1 MIRVAILE
9 DEKNYNFVLKKIIDF
24 EENMSCCG
32 QFFNGGD
39 AMEGIEELKPD
50 VVITDIRLPDMLGY
64 KVVASLKP
72 KMDKTHFIMCTSFE
86 QEEHIFNA
94 LKAGASGYLVKGESM
109 EKIVDSIN
117 DAFEGGAPMS
127 NIIAQQVLNYFRQ
140 QSVTNKELDDLTPAQ
155 FDVLNLLTEGFMYK
169 EIADKRNV
177 TIDTIK
183 KHVGLIYRKLHVANK
198 AEAIK
203 KFNQS
208 RKN

>member
-24 EENMSCCG
+24 EDNMTCCG

-39 AMEGIEELKPD
+39 AIDGLESIKPH

-64 KVVASLKP
+64 KVVAILKP
-72 KMDKTHFIMCTSFE
+72 TMEKTHFLMCTSFE

-109 EKIVDSIN
+109 QKIVESIN
-117 DAFEGGAPMS
+117 DVYLGGAPMS
-127 NIIAQQVLNYFRQ
+127 NVIAQQVLNYFRQ
-140 QSVTNKELDDLTPAQ
+140 QSVTNKELEDLTPTQ
-155 FDVLNLLTEGFMYK
+155 FDVLNLLTEGFLYK

-183 KHVGLIYRKLHVANK
+183 KHVGLIYKKLHVANK

-203 KFNQS
+203 KFNES
-208 RKN
+208 KNK

>member
-9 DEKNYNFVLKKIIDF
+9 DEKNYNFILKKIIDF
-24 EENMSCCG
+24 ERDMTCCG
-32 QFFNGGD
+32 QFYNGGD
-39 AMEGIEELKPD
+39 ALKELSKTKPN

-64 KVVASLKP
+64 EVVSKLKP
-72 KMDKTHFIMCTSFE
+72 EMEETHFVMCTSFE

-94 LKAGASGYLVKGESM
+94 LKAGASGYLVKGEKM
-109 EKIVDSIN
+109 EKIIESIILVCQ
-117 DAFEGGAPMS
+117 GGAPMS
-127 NIIAQQVLNYFRQ
+127 NSIAQQVLNYFRQ
-140 QSVTNKELDDLTPAQ
+140 QSVASEEINQLTHTQ
-155 FDVLNLLTEGFMYK
+155 IDVLNLLTDGFMYK

-183 KHVGLIYRKLHVANK
+183 KHVGQIYKKLHVANK

-208 RKN
+208 QK